1 MSGTWPT
8 ARAAIKAQLDGLT
21 FTLDADFETETLTAF
36 EFAVPGRQ
44 DAGNWPYCFVMPSP
58 PTVERGPG
66 RVRYETRDVRVR
78 VMLAPQGQSDDLE
91 TLQRRYDGWI
101 DVLVA
106 AFDDA
111 VKLDG
116 NADVFL
122 SQEFTGLT
130 LYDDLDTG
138 WGMELTLEGL
148 RISKVKVF
156 EP

>member
-21 FTLDADFETETLTAF
+21 FTLGADFEAETLTAF

-58 PTVERGPG
+58 PVVERGPG

-122 SQEFTGLT
+122 SQEFTDLA
-130 LYDDLDTG
+130 LYDDVDKG
-138 WGMELTLEGL
+138 WG
-148 RISKVKVF
+148 F
-156 EP
+156 EMSLGQMRTSAVVTFSA